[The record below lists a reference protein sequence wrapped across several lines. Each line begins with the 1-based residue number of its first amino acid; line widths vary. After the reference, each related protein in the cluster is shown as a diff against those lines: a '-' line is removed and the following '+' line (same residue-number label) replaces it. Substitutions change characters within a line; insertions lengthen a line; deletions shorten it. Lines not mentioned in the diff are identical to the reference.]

1 MGTVTELPPGGSRA
15 LHDLARVIARWLY
28 RPAFR
33 IRVHGIERVPRTG
46 PVVLIANHS
55 SMIEPQLIFGL
66 VPRRTVF
73 LVKEEMFARPAGF
86 WLRKLGQLPVRRGE
100 PDRMPLLAAVRT
112 LRAGG
117 LVAVF
122 PEGTR
127 GPGNVDRAE
136 RGAAWLVRS
145 SGAVVQPVATR
156 GTLRPEGA
164 LRRRFRPTVDIAF
177 GEPFSV
183 DVQHGR
189 AGLQA
194 ATERMRGE
202 LADAVRALDLVRERA
217 GIPAPRPEPLRKQR
231 DERA

>member
-1 MGTVTELPPGGSRA
+1 MSDLPPGASPP
-15 LHDLARVIARWLY
+15 LHDAARVIARWLY

-33 IRVHGIERVPRTG
+33 IRVHGVERVPRTG

-66 VPRRTVF
+66 LPRRSVF
-73 LVKEEMFARPAGF
+73 LVKEEMFAGPAGF
-86 WLRKLGQLPVRRGE
+86 WLRKIGQLPVRRGG

-127 GPGNVDRAE
+127 GAGNVEKAE
-136 RGAAWLVRS
+136 QGAAWLVRS
-145 SGAVVQPVATR
+145 SGAVVLPVATR
-156 GTLRPEGA
+156 GTLRPAGA
-164 LRRRFRPTVDIAF
+164 HGRRFRPVVDVSF
-177 GEPFSV
+177 GEPFRLNV
-183 DVQHGR
+183 RHGR
-189 AGLQA
+189 AGLA
-194 ATERMRGE
+194 EATERMRGE
-202 LADAVRALDLVRERA
+202 LADAVRALDSARERS
-217 GIPAPRPEPLRKQR
+217 GIPAPRPDSMRKQG